1 MSDKHFTQSVKRIK
15 TGSFERRLSL
25 AKAGF
30 MAGAKFGMASAAN
43 LFSRGED
50 RERKQKEILAEQA
63 RYLADE
69 LGKLK
74 GSVVKIG
81 QMMALYGEHFLP
93 VEVTDALHTLEEQTA
108 ILEWPAMRA
117 VLIDELGEARLS
129 ELDINPNPI
138 GAASIGQVHKA
149 VRKSDGRVICLKVQY
164 PGVAEAV
171 DSDLDAVERL
181 MKLMKF
187 TTLTQDFH
195 EWLEEIRV
203 MMHREVNYE
212 MELKTTQLFR
222 ERLLDDP
229 RFIVPETFPEYST
242 KRIIATAYE
251 PGFNFNSPEVM
262 NLPQDRRNKI
272 GIALLDLCWREVFK
286 WGEMQTDPNFGN
298 YFIRLGDENTED
310 KLVLLDFGAVREFT
324 SETLGPGR
332 ELVRGAFNHNPNQ
345 IFDALDKL
353 DFMGSDVPL
362 TLRNQFAELTYI
374 AIEPFSEMG
383 HAWSPPAF
391 AVNEKG
397 EYCWGKSDLVSRALL
412 KASSSAFSTYFAV
425 PPKEFMFLFRKLM
438 GAFTTLTLIN
448 AEIKGYDVLKPYI

>member
-15 TGSFERRLSL
+15 TGSFERRFSL

-30 MAGAKFGMASAAN
+30 LAGAKFGMASAAN
-43 LFSRGED
+43 LFSRGDE
-50 RERKQKEILAEQA
+50 RERKQKELLSEQA

-93 VEVTDALHTLEEQTA
+93 EEVTDALHTLEEQTA
-108 ILEWPAMRA
+108 VLEWPAMRA

-164 PGVAEAV
+164 PGVADAV

-181 MKLMKF
+181 MKLLKLNPMTK
-187 TTLTQDFH
+187 DFH
-195 EWLEEIRV
+195 GWLEEIRV
-203 MMHREVNYE
+203 MMHREVDYV
-212 MELKTTQLFR
+212 MELKTTQQFR
-222 ERLLDDP
+222 ERLADDP

-242 KRIIATAYE
+242 RRVICTAYE
-251 PGFNFNSPEVM
+251 PGYNFNSPEVL
-262 NLPQDRRNKI
+262 NLPQERRNKL
-272 GIALLDLCWREVFK
+272 GIALLDLCWREVFQ

-310 KLVLLDFGAVREFT
+310 KLVLLDFGAVRAFGPDV
-324 SETLGPGR
+324 LGPGR
-332 ELVRGAFNHNPNQ
+332 ELVKGAFNHNQNQ

-353 DFMGSDVPL
+353 DFMGSNVPFH
-362 TLRNQFAELTYI
+362 LRKEFAELTYV
-374 AIEPFSEMG
+374 AIEPFSEQG
-383 HAWSPPAF
+383 HEWSPPAF

-397 EYCWGKSDLVSRALL
+397 EYRWGKSDLVSRALL

-438 GAFTTLTLIN
+438 GAFTTLTMLN
-448 AEIKGYDVLKPYI
+448 AEIKGYDVLKPYV

>member
-15 TGSFERRLSL
+15 TGAFERRLSL

-30 MAGAKFGMASAAN
+30 LAGAKFGMASAAN
-43 LFSRGED
+43 LFTRGDE
-50 RERKQKEILAEQA
+50 RERKQKEILSEQA

-117 VLIDELGEARLS
+117 VLIDELGEQKLN
-129 ELDINPNPI
+129 ELEINPNPI
-138 GAASIGQVHKA
+138 GAASVGQVHKA
-149 VRKSDGRVICLKVQY
+149 KRKSDGKFICLKVQY

-171 DSDLDAVERL
+171 DSDLNAIEQL

-187 TTLTQDFH
+187 TAFTQDFH

-203 MMHREVNYE
+203 MMHREVNYDL
-212 MELKTTQLFR
+212 ELKTTRSFR
-222 ERLLDDP
+222 ERLKDDP
-229 RFIVPETFPEYST
+229 RFIVPETYPEYST
-242 KRIIATAYE
+242 NRIITTAYE
-251 PGFNFNSPEVM
+251 PGFNFNSQEVLS
-262 NLPQDRRNKI
+262 LPQERRNQI
-272 GIALLDLCWREVFK
+272 GITLLDLCWREVFN

-298 YFIRLGDENTED
+298 YFIRLGENGEAD

-324 SETLGPGR
+324 SDTIGPGR
-332 ELVRGAFNHNPNQ
+332 ELVKGAFFHDQNR
-345 IFDALDKL
+345 IFSALDQL
-353 DFMGSDVPL
+353 DFMGSNVPFK
-362 TLRNQFAELTYI
+362 LRKQFAELTYI
-374 AIEPFSEMG
+374 AIEPFVQPG
-383 HAWSPPAF
+383 HEWSPPAF

-448 AEIKGYDVLKPYI
+448 AEINGHEVLLPYV